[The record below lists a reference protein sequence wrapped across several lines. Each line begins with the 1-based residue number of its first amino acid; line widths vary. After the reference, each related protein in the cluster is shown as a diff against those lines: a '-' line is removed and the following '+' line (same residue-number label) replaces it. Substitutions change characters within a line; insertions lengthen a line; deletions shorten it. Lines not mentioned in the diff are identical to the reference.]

1 MVIGTFWNLHASDA
15 AVGNLQPREEEDV
28 EVIENQ
34 YLPIEYHL
42 IVQSPSTKRIG
53 YISSIAPGELAAL
66 RWSQL
71 RYVMIPRILMSS
83 ADEQYV
89 IVHFKVGEP
98 PPPVPENLVQVFDP
112 GNGLILY
119 KRKTAP

>member
-1 MVIGTFWNLHASDA
+1 MIRLALRFLAGVLLVVGTFWNLHKSDL
-15 AVGNLQPREEEDV
+15 AVGALQPRQEEDV

-42 IVQSPSTKRIG
+42 IAQSPSTKRIG
-53 YISSIAPGELAAL
+53 YISSIAPGETARL

-89 IVHFKVGEP
+89 
-98 PPPVPENLVQVFDP
+98 
-112 GNGLILY
+112 
-119 KRKTAP
+119 